1 MEIRY
6 RLHTDKGNGMDDVKK
21 EQARLRQISFAEK
34 QREMGRKKYSWWMT
48 PQEAEIIGVQIDQMR
63 LNTLYVKSDYS
74 HIARDAEAT
83 LHITA
88 AEMGAI
94 LCAYDRGLVALD
106 DSERQALDDVISKLK
121 DELWP

>member
-1 MEIRY
+1 M
-6 RLHTDKGNGMDDVKK
+6 NDVKR

-48 PQEAEIIGVQIDQMR
+48 PDEAEKIGAQIDQMR
-63 LNTLYVKSDYS
+63 LNTLCGKSDYS
-74 HIARDAEAT
+74 HIAHDADVK
-83 LHITA
+83 LSITA

-106 DSERQALDDVISKLK
+106 DGERQALDEVISKLK